1 MPGPRPARDASE
13 VGASELPWCC
23 LKILL
28 PTSALGSDAASVGEF
43 PENVQGGVDAPGEG
57 DGIEALKLASEHVA
71 HGRRH
76 DVGGERPLML
86 MRQLERHARDHAYFL
101 ALALYF
107 DGITFPVTELY
118 KYVALGGPYDW
129 IGETPA
135 LRRLADQ
142 VLRTVDREKQ
152 RELIQRMERLTH
164 EQAYLLFLYNPIKLY
179 AVNKAVEFVPYQM

>member
-13 VGASELPWCC
+13 V
-23 LKILL
+23 
-28 PTSALGSDAASVGEF
+28 
-43 PENVQGGVDAPGEG
+43 
-57 DGIEALKLASEHVA
+57 
-71 HGRRH
+71 
-76 DVGGERPLML
+76 
-86 MRQLERHARDHAYFL
+86 
-101 ALALYF
+101 
-107 DGITFPVTELY
+107 DGITFPVTDLY

-129 IGETPA
+129 IGETPE

-179 AVNKAVEFVPYQM
+179 AVNKAVEFVPYQNGILNLSETSTPQHRSVRKTGVRR